1 MSVDENKALIRRIV
15 EEALNN
21 GRFEIADD
29 YFAPDYAVH
38 IPSRHDM
45 PRGPA
50 AFKQAIGIWRAAFS
64 DWHMTIE
71 DLVGEG
77 DLVANRFTTTGTHT
91 GPLFG
96 FPATGRPMV
105 VRGQELHRLAN
116 GKVVESWICDDVP
129 GILAQLGL
137 LTRAG
142 AAQPGRP

>member
-21 GRFEIADD
+21 GRLDIADE
-29 YFAPDYAVH
+29 YFDPDYAVH
-38 IPSRHDM
+38 IPSRRDM
-45 PRGPA
+45 PRGPT
-50 AFKQAIGIWRAAFS
+50 AFKQAIGIWRAAFN

-71 DLVGEG
+71 DLVAEG

-96 FPATGRPMV
+96 FPSTGRTMV
-105 VRGQELHRLAN
+105 VHGQELHRLAN

-129 GILAQLGL
+129 GILVQLGL
-137 LTRAG
+137 LPRAG
-142 AAQPGRP
+142 GPPPGRP